1 MDEFA
6 TNRIPLALLPGIN
19 ALSHINWLDL
29 GGELVEEMEIGM
41 EKSQSAVSVYWV
53 GLTLV
58 KFCFSCCCFVS
69 FFYLFFHL
77 FMLFFFIIS
86 RLTCKINS

>member
-69 FFYLFFHL
+69 FFIY
-77 FMLFFFIIS
+77 FFIS
-86 RLTCKINS
+86 LCFFLLYLD

>member
-69 FFYLFFHL
+69 FFIYVFISLCFFLLYLD
-77 FMLFFFIIS
+77 
-86 RLTCKINS
+86 

>member
-58 KFCFSCCCFVS
+58 KFCFSCCCSVS
-69 FFYLFFHL
+69 FFIYFFISL
-77 FMLFFFIIS
+77 CFFFIIS